1 MNEPIVS
8 SWGPTSKAA
17 QIRRRW
23 QKAGVGLLAA
33 MLASPGVWAQAEPSK
48 APAAVPPAAVPPA
61 AVPPAAVPPAGGPVS
76 PAAPNPASA
85 DDQLR
90 ALREDVARQSAELAA
105 QRAELERLSGAQAA
119 KSADALAAASGSDAD
134 AYQDKLV
141 LYGFMDMGFQKL
153 WLGPHAIANVIAES
167 TATTFVL
174 GNVNL
179 YVDAHPL
186 EQWRALAE
194 VRLTTYPNG
203 EFTLGPPGTPVT
215 RTSTRVQDTNSA
227 SGPWAALNWGGIVLE
242 RAQIE
247 WSAAEWFKVVS
258 GYWFTPYGIWNIDHG
273 SPTLIGL
280 NEPQFVVFETFPA
293 RQLGVDITGVFHA
306 TPWDIEYHAYVSNG
320 RTPGQQDLT
329 NDKMI
334 GGRLVLR
341 TSEPFD
347 LAVGGSGFYGRMSDT
362 PLVFTSYAPITA
374 TREEVMAMKE
384 VGLSADVSADLGPLR
399 VRSEFVWN
407 ERRYDEGKRPRTTS
421 GGFAAD
427 RRTWSAYGLVAYQL
441 PWAGLE
447 PYAYLEYN
455 RGLSLGSAEPRTGD
469 FSQVVTMSSV
479 GLNIH
484 FTPATQLKMQ
494 YAHDVFSDS
503 DELGRDFTGTNIDLF
518 SSRLVVSF

>member
-341 TSEPFD
+341 TSAPFD